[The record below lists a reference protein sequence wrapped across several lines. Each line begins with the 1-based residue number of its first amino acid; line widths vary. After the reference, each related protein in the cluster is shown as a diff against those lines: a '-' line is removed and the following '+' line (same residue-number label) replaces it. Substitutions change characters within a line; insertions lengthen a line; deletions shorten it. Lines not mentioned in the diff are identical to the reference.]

1 LRVELGLFDEIGEAV
16 RGLMPSDLGVVRF
29 KAHRYGV
36 KLWFDTDAAP
46 REHYEAQVIGA
57 KHVPDATVVALEVGF
72 HSEHSKVVENEAVLG
87 RLLER
92 ERVWRKILGRDAV
105 AGPFLGRADQW
116 RRLSETWPD
125 PDLSDDDLCMEVALR
140 VTEYMTALEP
150 ALRSSAGER

>member
-1 LRVELGLFDEIGEAV
+1 MELGLFDEVGEAV
-16 RGLMPSDLGVVRF
+16 RGLIPPDLGTVRF

-57 KHVPDATVVALEVGF
+57 RHVPDATVLAIEVGF
-72 HSEHSKVVENEAVLG
+72 HSEHSKVQENEAVLS

-92 ERVWRKILGRDAV
+92 ERAWRKVLGKDAV

-116 RRLSETWPD
+116 RRVSETWPD
-125 PDLSDDDLCMEVALR
+125 PDLSDNALCMEVALR

-150 ALRSSAGER
+150 ALRSGERKR